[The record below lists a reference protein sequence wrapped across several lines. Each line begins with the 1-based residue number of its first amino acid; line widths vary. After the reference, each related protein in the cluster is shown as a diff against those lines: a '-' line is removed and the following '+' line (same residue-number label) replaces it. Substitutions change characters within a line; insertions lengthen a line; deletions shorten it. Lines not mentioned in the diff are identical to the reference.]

1 VHILV
6 LSGGLSPERDVS
18 LRSGRRLANALRE
31 ALPDSEISESDVTA
45 ETLQALT
52 LDKPD
57 CVIPVIHGAVG
68 EDGSLRNVLESLG
81 IPFVGSGAQAARLA
95 FDKGVANSLVPQ
107 ENVPKFVV
115 LPQSFFRELG
125 ANSVIDA
132 IVGAMKFPIVVKPL
146 TGGSA
151 LGVTLCSTRDDIP
164 TAMVAAFGY
173 DDHVMIQEAVSGTEL
188 AVTVVEHGDQA
199 AALPPVEIVPVN
211 GMYDYHSRY
220 TAGHTEFFTPA
231 RLTASDTQRVNDF
244 ALGVHKVLGLR
255 DVSRTDLIL
264 DAEGKIWFIEVNV
277 APGMTETSLVPMA
290 ISAAGLSV
298 GQVFGELA
306 LAATRR

>member
-1 VHILV
+1 MHILV

-45 ETLQALT
+45 ETLQAIS

-188 AVTVVEHGDQA
+188 AVTVVEHGDEA

-220 TAGHTEFFTPA
+220 TAGHTEFFAPA
-231 RLTASDTQRVNDF
+231 RLTASDTQRVNAF
-244 ALGVHKVLGLR
+244 AVGVHKVLGLR

-264 DAEGKIWFIEVNV
+264 DSEGKIWFIEVNV

-306 LAATRR
+306 FAATRR

>member
-1 VHILV
+1 MHILV

-45 ETLQALT
+45 ETLQAIS

-188 AVTVVEHGDQA
+188 AVTVVEHGDEA

-244 ALGVHKVLGLR
+244 AVGVHKVLGLR

-264 DAEGKIWFIEVNV
+264 DAEGNIWFIEVNV

-306 LAATRR
+306 FAATRR

>member
-1 VHILV
+1 MHILV

-45 ETLQALT
+45 ETLQAIS

-188 AVTVVEHGDQA
+188 AVTVVEHGDEA

-231 RLTASDTQRVNDF
+231 RLTASDTQRVNAF
-244 ALGVHKVLGLR
+244 AVGVHKVLGLR

-264 DAEGKIWFIEVNV
+264 DSEGKIWFIEVNV

>member
-45 ETLQALT
+45 ETLQAIS

-188 AVTVVEHGDQA
+188 AVTVVEHGDEA

-220 TAGHTEFFTPA
+220 TAGHTEFFAPA

-244 ALGVHKVLGLR
+244 AVGVHKVLGLR

-264 DAEGKIWFIEVNV
+264 DSEGKIWFIEVNV

-306 LAATRR
+306 FAATRR

>member
-1 VHILV
+1 MHILV

-31 ALPDSEISESDVTA
+31 ALPDSVISESDVTA
-45 ETLQALT
+45 ETLQAISM
-52 LDKPD
+52 DKPD

-115 LPQSFFRELG
+115 LPQAFFRELG
-125 ANSVIDA
+125 ANSVINA

-173 DDHVMIQEAVSGTEL
+173 DDHVMIQQAVTGTEL
-188 AVTVVEHGDQA
+188 AITVVEHGGEA

-211 GMYDYHSRY
+211 GMYDYYSRY
-220 TAGHTEFFTPA
+220 TAGNTEFFAPA

-244 ALGVHKVLGLR
+244 AVDVHKVLGLR

-264 DAEGKIWFIEVNV
+264 DSEGNIWFIEVNV
-277 APGMTETSLVPMA
+277 APGMTETSLVPMG

>member
-81 IPFVGSGAQAARLA
+81 IPFVGSGAQSARLA

>member
-1 VHILV
+1 MHILV
-6 LSGGLSPERDVS
+6 LSGGLSHERDVS
-18 LRSGRRLANALRE
+18 LRSGRRLANSLRE
-31 ALPDSEISESDVTA
+31 VLPDSVISESDVTA
-45 ETLQALT
+45 ETLQVISM
-52 LDKPD
+52 DKPD

-81 IPFVGSGAQAARLA
+81 IPFVGSSAQAARLA

-107 ENVPKFVV
+107 ENVPRFVV

-132 IVGAMKFPIVVKPL
+132 VVSDLTFPLVVKPL

-151 LGVTLCSTRDDIP
+151 LGVTFCLTRDDIP
-164 TAMVAAFGY
+164 SAMVAAFGY
-173 DDHVMIQEAVSGTEL
+173 DDHVMIQQAVTGTEL
-188 AVTVVEHGDQA
+188 AITVVERGDEA
-199 AALPPVEIVPVN
+199 AALPPVEIVPVR
-211 GMYDYHSRY
+211 GMYDYHARY

-231 RLTASDTQRVNDF
+231 RLTTSDTQHVTDF
-244 ALGVHKVLGLR
+244 ALSVHKVLGLR
-255 DVSRTDLIL
+255 DISRTDLIL
-264 DAEGKIWFIEVNV
+264 DAEGNIWFIEVNV

-306 LAATRR
+306 LAATQR

>member
-1 VHILV
+1 MHILV

-45 ETLQALT
+45 ETLQAIS

-188 AVTVVEHGDQA
+188 AVTVVEHGDEA

-220 TAGHTEFFTPA
+220 TAGHTEFFAPA

-244 ALGVHKVLGLR
+244 AMGVHKVLGLR

-264 DAEGKIWFIEVNV
+264 DSEGKIWFIEVNV

-306 LAATRR
+306 FAATRR

>member
-188 AVTVVEHGDQA
+188 AVTVVEHGDEA

-220 TAGHTEFFTPA
+220 TAGHTEFFAPA

-244 ALGVHKVLGLR
+244 AVGVHKVLGLR

-264 DAEGKIWFIEVNV
+264 DSEGKIWFIEVNV

-306 LAATRR
+306 FAATRR

>member
-1 VHILV
+1 MHILV

-188 AVTVVEHGDQA
+188 AVTVVEHGDEA

-231 RLTASDTQRVNDF
+231 RLTASDTQRVNAF
-244 ALGVHKVLGLR
+244 AVGVHKVLGLR

-264 DAEGKIWFIEVNV
+264 DSEGKIWFIEVNV

>member
-1 VHILV
+1 MHILV

-45 ETLQALT
+45 ETLQAIS

-188 AVTVVEHGDQA
+188 AVTVVEHGDEA

-220 TAGHTEFFTPA
+220 TAGHTEFFAPA

-244 ALGVHKVLGLR
+244 AVGVHKVLGLR

-264 DAEGKIWFIEVNV
+264 DSEGKIWFIEVNV

-306 LAATRR
+306 FAATRR

>member
-1 VHILV
+1 MHILV

-45 ETLQALT
+45 ETLQAIS

-188 AVTVVEHGDQA
+188 AVTVVEHGDEA

-231 RLTASDTQRVNDF
+231 RLTASDTQRVNAF
-244 ALGVHKVLGLR
+244 AVGVHKVLGLR

-264 DAEGKIWFIEVNV
+264 DSEGKIWFIEVNV

-306 LAATRR
+306 FAATRR